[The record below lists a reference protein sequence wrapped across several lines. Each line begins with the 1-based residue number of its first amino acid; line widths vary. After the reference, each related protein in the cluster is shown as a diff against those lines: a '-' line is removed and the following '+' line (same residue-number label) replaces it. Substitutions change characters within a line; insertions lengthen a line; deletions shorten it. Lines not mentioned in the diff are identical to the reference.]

1 MALQLPLLQRG
12 AQITEGATGLVSQ
25 KFQTWWQSVV
35 TAIETQ
41 DGLQEETIAALQ
53 DVQDDII
60 MTQAAL
66 ADTQSD
72 LTDTVADLAATQA
85 DLAAAIT
92 DLQAV
97 TTAFAI
103 SSSFI
108 DPASVLTGE
117 DAGSDARIV
126 VANHRRQYGDG
137 TGIDLTGATLTGL
150 SYSTTYS
157 VYYDNAARDDAT
169 PTFVATTLGGTAR
182 ANYAVGR
189 HFVGS
194 VTTPA
199 SGGAPAPGDDYTP
212 PGGGGGGTEIP

>member
-41 DGLQEETIAALQ
+41 DVLQNSIISEVQAVQLDIIATQDALEIT
-53 DVQDDII
+53 QDD
-60 MTQAAL
+60 L
-66 ADTQSD
+66 A
-72 LTDTVADLAATQA
+72 DTVADLAATQA

-92 DLQAV
+92 DLQTV

-108 DPASVLTGE
+108 DPSSVLTGE
-117 DAGSDARIV
+117 DAGTDARIV

-137 TGIDLTGATLTGL
+137 TGIDLTGTTLTGL

-157 VYYDNAARDDAT
+157 VYYDNAARDDDT

-199 SGGAPAPGDDYTP
+199 SGGAPSPGDDYTP
-212 PGGGGGGTEIP
+212 PGGGAGGTVLP